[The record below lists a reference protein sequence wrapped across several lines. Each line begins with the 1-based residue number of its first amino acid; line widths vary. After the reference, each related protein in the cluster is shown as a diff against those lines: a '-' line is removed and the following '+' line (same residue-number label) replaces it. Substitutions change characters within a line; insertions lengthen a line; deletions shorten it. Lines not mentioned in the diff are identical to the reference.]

1 MTALE
6 RMMDVQLI
14 IDNAPVASENGA
26 VFERKDPVS
35 GQVVTRAAAASASDA
50 ARAADSAQ
58 AAFAQWSQT
67 GPTERRKILLA
78 AADKLE
84 AKVEPIGQA
93 MAAEI
98 GASGLWSGFNVFA
111 AAALIRE
118 AAALTTQIQGETI
131 PTDKP
136 GALSMTLRQPVGV
149 VLSIVPWNGP
159 VILAARAIAYPIACG
174 NTVVFRASELSP
186 KTHALI
192 AEAFHE
198 AGLPAGVLN
207 FIVNA
212 PADAPEII
220 DTLIAHPAIRRI
232 NFTGSTRVGRIIAEK
247 AGRNLK
253 RCLLELGGKAPFVV
267 LDDADIDDAVNAAI
281 FGTFLYQGQIC
292 MSTERFVVDE
302 AVADNFVERFA
313 RRAGELAAGNPME
326 NPACVI
332 GPMIEARSG
341 ERINAMIDDAISKG
355 AKIAVGGL
363 ANGAQMSAT
372 IVDHVKP
379 GMTIYDEETF
389 GPVTTIVRV
398 KGAEEAVRVANDT
411 EYGLAA
417 AVFGRDVTRALD
429 VARRIDAGHVHVNGS
444 TVQNEPQAPYGGMK
458 NSGYGRFD
466 GRAVIDE
473 FTELKWVTVEPAGQ
487 AYPV

>member
-1 MTALE
+1 
-6 RMMDVQLI
+6 MDVRLI
-14 IDNAPVASENGA
+14 IDNEPVDAQSGA
-26 VFERKDPVS
+26 VFERRSVTTGD
-35 GQVVTRAAAASASDA
+35 VVTRAAAGGVADATLAVDA
-50 ARAADSAQ
+50 AQRAFSS
-58 AAFAQWSQT
+58 WSVT
-67 GPTERRKILLA
+67 GPGERRKILLA

-84 AKVEPIGQA
+84 AKAEEISHA
-93 MAAEI
+93 MAAEV

-111 AAALIRE
+111 AANLIRE
-118 AAALTTQIQGETI
+118 SAMLTTQIQGETI

-136 GALSMTLRQPVGV
+136 GTLSMTLRQPVGV
-149 VLSIVPWNGP
+149 ILSIAPWNGP
-159 VILAARAIAYPIACG
+159 VILATRAIAYPIACG
-174 NTVVFRASELSP
+174 NSVVFRASELSP

-192 AEAFHE
+192 VEAFHE

-207 FIVNA
+207 FLVND
-212 PADAPEII
+212 PAEAPEVI
-220 DTLIAHPAIRRI
+220 DTLIAHPAVRRI

-247 AGRNLK
+247 AGRYLK

-267 LDDADIDDAVNAAI
+267 LDDADLPGAVNAAI
-281 FGTFLYQGQIC
+281 FGSFLYQGQIC

-302 AVADNFVERFA
+302 SIADAFVSAFAER
-313 RRAGELAAGNPME
+313 AATLPSGDPVD

-332 GPMIEARSG
+332 GPMIDSRSG
-341 ERINAMIDDAISKG
+341 ARINAMLEDALAKG
-355 AKIAVGGL
+355 ARIVVGGR
-363 ANGAQMSAT
+363 ADGAMMPAT
-372 IVDHVKP
+372 IVDHVRP

-398 KGAEEAVRVANDT
+398 KGVEEAVKVANDT

-417 AVFGRDVTRALD
+417 AVFGRDVTRALA
-429 VARRIDAGHVHVNGS
+429 VARRIDAGHVHVNGA

-473 FTELKWVTVEPAGQ
+473 FTELKWVTIEPADQ
-487 AYPV
+487 PYPL